1 MTNVC
6 HKRAIPHT
14 DISASIVDS
23 CLDSCLSSHL
33 IVNVLGVQAMIIVSI
48 SLHVL
53 PVPGADDHDDE
64 H

>member
-1 MTNVC
+1 MTYVC
-6 HKRAIPHT
+6 HKRAMLHT

-23 CLDSCLSSHL
+23 CLNSCVSSHL
-33 IVNVLGVQAMIIVSI
+33 IVNVLGVQAMLIISI

-53 PVPGADDHDDE
+53 PVLGADDHDDE